1 MPLALLFALAAL
13 SSTPMPAPDLAKA
26 QPKTSGG
33 IKTAAQSSA
42 PVLDDV
48 SVRLRCIGRAD
59 GRVSD
64 CVVLSESRPGYG
76 FGEAAVALMNGTA
89 TPPSRDGGRPVDR
102 PFEHTIQFTP

>member
-13 SSTPMPAPDLAKA
+13 SSTPAPAADLAKA

-33 IKTAAQSSA
+33 IKAAAQSSA

-48 SVRLRCIGRAD
+48 RVRLRCIGRAD

-64 CVVLSESRPGYG
+64 CVVLSESRP
-76 FGEAAVALMNGTA
+76 A
-89 TPPSRDGGRPVDR
+89 TGSARRLWP
-102 PFEHTIQFTP
+102 